1 MTRREAERFAALV
14 EEAVRPGG
22 ELPPVRDTDAVAA
35 FDAWLRAAP
44 APNRLAF
51 RALLR
56 LPARV
61 TAGPARDLLLR
72 LATHCY
78 YGDARVMRT
87 LGYDADAV
95 VARAAALRV
104 AERRP

>member
-22 ELPPVRDTDAVAA
+22 DLPPVRDTDAVAA
-35 FDAWLRAAP
+35 FDAWLRSAP
-44 APNRLAF
+44 ALNRLAF

-56 LPARV
+56 LPARA
-61 TAGPARDLLLR
+61 TSGQARDLLLR

-78 YGDARVMRT
+78 YGDERVMRR
-87 LGYDADAV
+87 LGYDAGAV
-95 VARAAALRV
+95 VARAAALRA
-104 AERRP
+104 AEGRP